1 MINLRKAA
9 LPDVSGIAA
18 VIYDVWAQDILADV
32 CRAQIKDDACA
43 LWVAADG
50 DDVAGFVSAFLTV
63 GSGGARRWEV
73 DLLAVRRVSQGQR
86 LGQRLVMAACQDI
99 ARHNVSVARAAIRV
113 DNIASQRTFE
123 NAGFATDRRVH
134 ELLLWTSR
142 LSDGP
147 DVYPKDVALVPV
159 DTVTYRGLWIEGLT
173 SAGLGAEL
181 QRDVVRTA
189 RSVVAREE
197 RLNTGALIPTDEA
210 HLLAADLR
218 NQASVHGEYYWFVK
232 RMTCHGKEK
241 ENPTEMSDLD

>member
-1 MINLRKAA
+1 VINLRKAT
-9 LPDVSGIAA
+9 LTDVTGIAA
-18 VIYDVWAQDILADV
+18 VIYDVWEQDIFADV
-32 CRAQIKDDACA
+32 CKAQIKDDACA

-63 GSGGARRWEV
+63 GVGGVRRWEV
-73 DLLAVRRVSQGQR
+73 DLLAVRRASRGQR
-86 LGQRLVMAACQDI
+86 LGQKLVTAACQDV
-99 ARHNVSVARAAIRV
+99 ARHNVSVVRAAIQV

-134 ELLLWTSR
+134 ELLLCTPK
-142 LSDGP
+142 LSDDP
-147 DVYPKDVALVPV
+147 DVHPKDVALLPV

-173 SAGLGAEL
+173 SAGLSAEL

-189 RSVVAREE
+189 RSIVAREE
-197 RLNTGALIPTDEA
+197 RLNTGALVPVDEV

-232 RMTCHGKEK
+232 LIPLAGA
-241 ENPTEMSDLD
+241 SI